1 MRFRSLLATEEI
13 DTLTSI
19 VLAGGKSLRLGRD
32 KAFEVIGDDSL
43 IQRVIL
49 RLTSL
54 SDQIIVV
61 VAGED
66 EIPRLRHLGTNVV
79 ADIYPGKS
87 SLGGIYTGLMT
98 SDSPHNLVVACD
110 MPFLNPALL
119 GYMIK
124 LSSPF
129 DLVIPRVGGRIEP
142 LHAIYSKDCLASIE
156 WLFGQ
161 DRLINSELCNLVRV
175 RYVEEDEIDR
185 FDPDH
190 LSFFNINT
198 SADLK
203 LARTIASVK
212 QASRRNG

>member
-1 MRFRSLLATEEI
+1 MRIRSLLATEEI
-13 DTLTSI
+13 NILTSI

-43 IQRVIL
+43 IQRVIR

-66 EIPRLRHLGTNVV
+66 ALPRLSHLGVKVV

-119 GYMIK
+119 GYMISFP
-124 LSSPF
+124 LP
-129 DLVIPRVGGRIEP
+129 LTWLYPGWGGR
-142 LHAIYSKDCLASIE
+142 
-156 WLFGQ
+156 
-161 DRLINSELCNLVRV
+161 
-175 RYVEEDEIDR
+175 
-185 FDPDH
+185 
-190 LSFFNINT
+190 
-198 SADLK
+198 
-203 LARTIASVK
+203 
-212 QASRRNG
+212 